1 MKTAKFIGLVAAIAA
16 LVMAPGAALAQKKGA
31 AAGAIPEAALKAGMA
46 EAPAVAQTLSLPC
59 QISAA
64 RLIGTDKKAGTS
76 FYEVA
81 CGAGQMGYILQ
92 ASKTGAPAAFSCVEA
107 NNPPDQKAPSA
118 PCLLPGNAKPEA
130 LLAPMLTAAGV
141 NCVPEKARSI
151 GQTKTE
157 TFVEVACQG
166 GAGYITIGSV
176 PFEVSKPLRAQNC
189 LMYDA
194 SGATNVKCDL
204 GDPAARLTIVDTYAK
219 AANNNC
225 VVKGRRFVGMAKDNS
240 TFYEAS
246 CEDGKGYIYKTDAK
260 GALAQTYECAKAGQI
275 LGGCELTDARQ
286 AATEQ
291 AALYTRL
298 AKAAGSNCEVERYAL
313 FPPKPGEEDVE
324 MVCKDGSSAIGIFK
338 SGGKG
343 QVLNCAYALVAGFR
357 CGLGKPEAGY
367 PFLTA
372 DLKKFGKE
380 SCVVSNSRVVGRTE
394 KGTTLVEVA
403 CADGLKGYM
412 LEYQPQPTVT
422 AVGATGCAFSGG
434 CKLPGNT

>member
-1 MKTAKFIGLVAAIAA
+1 MKMAKFIGLVAAIAA
-16 LVMAPGAALAQKKGA
+16 LVMAPNAALAQKKGA
-31 AAGAIPEAALKAGMA
+31 APAGIPESAKKAGMA
-46 EAPAVAQTLSLPC
+46 EAPAVVQTLALPC
-59 QISAA
+59 QISEA
-64 RLIGTDKKAGTS
+64 RLIGSDKKTATS

-81 CGAGQMGYILQ
+81 CGAGNMGYVLQ
-92 ASKTGAPAAFSCVEA
+92 APKAGTPNAFSCVEA
-107 NNPPDQKAPSA
+107 NYPPNQAAPSA

-130 LLAPMLTAAGV
+130 LLTAMLAKSGI

-166 GAGYITIGSV
+166 GQGYITIASA
-176 PFEVSKPLRAQNC
+176 PFETSKPIKAQTC
-189 LMYDA
+189 LLYDA
-194 SGATNVKCDL
+194 NASSNVKCEM
-204 GDPAARLTIVDTYAK
+204 GDPAARLAIVDTYVK

-240 TFYEAS
+240 SFYEAS
-246 CEDGKGYIYKTDAK
+246 CEDGKGYIYKVDQA

-291 AALYTRL
+291 AALYTKL

-324 MVCKDGSSAIGIFK
+324 MVCKDGSNAIGIFK

-343 QVLNCAYALVAGFR
+343 EVLNCSYALIAGFR
-357 CGLGKPEAGY
+357 CGLGKPDSGY
-367 PFLTA
+367 SFLTA
-372 DLKKFGKE
+372 DLKKQGKD
-380 SCVVSNSRVVGRTE
+380 SCVVSNSRLVGRTE
-394 KGTTLVEVA
+394 KGSTLVEVA
-403 CADGLKGYM
+403 CADGLKGYII
-412 LEYQPQPTVT
+412 EYTPSPIA
-422 AVGATGCAFSGG
+422 AVSATGCAFAGN
-434 CKLPGNT
+434 CNLPGNK